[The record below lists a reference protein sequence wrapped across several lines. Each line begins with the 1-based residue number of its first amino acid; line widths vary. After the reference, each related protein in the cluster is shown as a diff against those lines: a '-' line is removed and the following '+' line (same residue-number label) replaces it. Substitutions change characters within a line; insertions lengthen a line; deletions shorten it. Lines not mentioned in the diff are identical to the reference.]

1 MDLEAVLGDT
11 RHESVENADSRTP
24 PPPSLERR
32 RGFALAAMWA
42 IPALLV
48 VAGAWQ
54 AWPLFVLPLVFAI
67 PLSGTRGMAVCG
79 AATALVLALLTG
91 NGHVAG
97 TELVVGFAAFC
108 AAGIISG
115 LAQQAGARRLQHVE
129 QHSVTDRLTGLPNY
143 AYFADALVRE
153 CRRADRYGHPLS
165 MVLIDLD
172 KFKPFND
179 KYGHEAGNRMLAEV
193 GKAIQASLRSSD
205 LAARYGGEELV
216 MIVQGHVSEAV
227 EVADRVRA
235 SVARIKVPVP
245 GGGRAGTTLSAGVA
259 EYVPGTGLGDLM
271 LDQADKALY
280 AAKDGG
286 RNQVRTFEP
295 EHRWARVS

>member
-1 MDLEAVLGDT
+1 V
-11 RHESVENADSRTP
+11 DSRTP
-24 PPPSLERR
+24 VDTSLDRR
-32 RGFALAAMWA
+32 RGFALGVVWA
-42 IPALLV
+42 VPAVLV
-48 VAGAWQ
+48 VGGMWQ
-54 AWPLFVLPLVFAI
+54 AWPLFVASLVFAI
-67 PLSGTRGMAVCG
+67 PLAGTRGLALCG
-79 AATALVLALLTG
+79 AGTALVLALLTG
-91 NGHVAG
+91 NGHVSG

-108 AAGIISG
+108 GAGLVSG
-115 LAQQAGARRLQHVE
+115 MAQQAGARRLEHME

-143 AYFADALVRE
+143 AYFSDALMRE

-165 MVLIDLD
+165 MVLMDLD
-172 KFKPFND
+172 KFKAFND

-193 GKAIQASLRSSD
+193 GKAIKESLRSSD
-205 LAARYGGEELV
+205 MAARYGGEELAL
-216 MIVQGHVSEAV
+216 IVQGHVSEAV

-235 SVARIKVPVP
+235 RVARIKVPVP

-295 EHRWARVS
+295 EHRWARLDPKVPLPIPRAS